1 MKKTMD
7 RGSKDPLFF
16 LFGSRCFDFA
26 RFWAF
31 YAFSNEF
38 GEQNV
43 NKIKNSKKSLDKSR
57 KQCYIIILHY
67 N

>member
-1 MKKTMD
+1 L
-7 RGSKDPLFF
+7 RFIA
-16 LFGSRCFDFA
+16 RRFDFV

-43 NKIKNSKKSLDKSR
+43 NKIKNSKKSQK
-57 KQCYIIILHY
+57 IP
-67 N
+67 